1 MTTHTLSKEVSDEQ
15 FDRIISIESA
25 GNPDAAP
32 PKGSAGGLGQFLNG
46 TWDDTGKKHYPALVK
61 KYGSGWRAM
70 RKGKKTATLQLM
82 MLARFTEDNVRGLGK
97 GWQNGDL
104 YLAHFLGL
112 GDARK
117 VFHADAS
124 TPMSSIVSA
133 KAIENNRS
141 ILQGKNAGQV
151 RAWAENSMA
160 TRWPK
165 LGSRD
170 WVALWYNPQEAA
182 AYSGTTA
189 TIDLGDEVPVK
200 EEEDDLEDQ
209 EAAPPPA
216 GSALPGVRGDPDI
229 WLVQSMLKS
238 MNYPPGGLDGL
249 WGGMTAEAIAGF
261 INDRNGSV
269 DVEIAPPKS
278 MEEFL
283 SVKDALKAELTRA
296 SSEGFKRPVAPE
308 RQNPTAKKV
317 DEVAP
322 EVAPVR
328 RNSQVGFWGSI
339 SAVVAA
345 AWNAVSDWISEIWSF
360 LTDNEDKVP
369 DAVKDPNW
377 LWAHLAAVPTSVW
390 FLAIAGVLG
399 FVWLN
404 SKSAVGKIVD
414 DIKTGV
420 RK

>member
-1 MTTHTLSKEVSDEQ
+1 MTTFTLSKEVSDEQ
-15 FDRIISIESA
+15 FNRIISIESA
-25 GNPDAAP
+25 GDPDAVP
-32 PKGSAGGLGQFLNG
+32 PKGSAGGLGQFLND
-46 TWDDTGKKHYPALVK
+46 TWDDTGQKHYPALK
-61 KYGSGWRAM
+61 KKFGAGWRAL
-70 RKGKKTATLQLM
+70 RKGKKTATLQLL

-117 VFHADAS
+117 VFHAVPS

-133 KAIENNRS
+133 KAIQNNPS
-141 ILQGKNAGQV
+141 ILRGQNAGHV
-151 RAWAENSMA
+151 RAWAQRAMD

-165 LGSRD
+165 LGSKD
-170 WVALWYNPQEAA
+170 WVHIWFNPREAA
-182 AYSGTTA
+182 AYTGAPA
-189 TIDLGDEVPVK
+189 TVDPEDEVPIK
-200 EEEDDLEDQ
+200 EEEDDVEEQ
-209 EAAPPPA
+209 APAPPPA
-216 GSALPGVRGDPDI
+216 RPALPGVRGDPDI
-229 WLVQSMLKS
+229 WLVQSMLRS
-238 MNYPPGGLDGL
+238 MNYPPGSLDGL

-269 DVEIAPPKS
+269 EVEIAPPKS

-283 SVKDALKAELTRA
+283 SVKDALKAELTKA
-296 SSEGFKRPVAPE
+296 SSEGFRRPVAPE
-308 RQNPTAKKV
+308 RQNPTTKKV

-322 EVAPVR
+322 EAAPVR

-339 SAVVAA
+339 GAMIAA
-345 AWNAVSDWISEIWSF
+345 AWNAVSGSISDIWSF
-360 LTDNEDKVP
+360 FTDNEDKVP

-377 LWAHLAAVPTSVW
+377 IWAHLAAVPTSVW